1 MCLNKFGFIT
11 YENIKTQNK
20 GKQMKKLILL
30 VSAVLFTTSV
40 LAQKL
45 PITVVGSSTVYPFT
59 TVVAERFGKEKGF
72 ATPVV
77 ESTGTGGGMKLF
89 CAGVQTNT
97 PSVTNA
103 SRAIKAKEEALCK
116 ANGVDWIEIAIGN
129 DGIAFVN
136 SVKGTKTDFT
146 KQQLWEAL
154 ALEGSHPK
162 TWSEIDPSLPDVE
175 IKVMVPPPTSG
186 TRDAWNDLVM
196 NKGCPKEIKNKDEK
210 ACSQLRED
218 GAAIEV
224 GENDTLIINKLVGS
238 PDHYGIMGYS
248 YLMNSRDKIQA
259 ATIEGVEISLES
271 IQDYSYP
278 IARPLFVYFKV
289 QHMEVIPGLKQFMK
303 SYVSNKAMGK
313 RGYLMGQG
321 LVPLDEATFKEMKSR
336 TNIIK

>member
-1 MCLNKFGFIT
+1 MKTVKLNKKG
-11 YENIKTQNK
+11 NI
-20 GKQMKKLILL
+20 MKKLILL

-40 LAQKL
+40 LAQNLK
-45 PITVVGSSTVYPFT
+45 ITVVGSSTVYPFT

-89 CAGVQTNT
+89 CAGIQANT

-103 SRAIKAKEEALCK
+103 SRAIKTKEEALCK
-116 ANGVDWIEIAIGN
+116 SNGVDWIEIAIGN

-136 SVKGTKTDFT
+136 SAKGTKTDFT

-162 TWSEIDPSLPDVE
+162 TWSEIDPSLPNVE

-196 NKGCPKEIKNKDEK
+196 KKGCPKEILEAKGKK
-210 ACSQLRED
+210 ACHNLRED
-218 GAAIEV
+218 GAAVEV

-238 PDHYGIMGYS
+238 PNHYGIMGYS

-259 ATIEGVEISLES
+259 STIEGVEISLAS

-278 IARPLFVYFKV
+278 IARPLFIYFKV
-289 QHMEVIPGLKQFMK
+289 QHMDVIPGLKQFMK
-303 SYVSNKAMGK
+303 LYVSNKTMGK
-313 RGYLMGQG
+313 RGYLMDLG
-321 LVPLDEATFKEMKSR
+321 LVPLDAETFAAMKTRVKS
-336 TNIIK
+336 IK

>member
-1 MCLNKFGFIT
+1 MKTVKLNKKG
-11 YENIKTQNK
+11 NI
-20 GKQMKKLILL
+20 MKKLILL

-40 LAQKL
+40 LAQNLK
-45 PITVVGSSTVYPFT
+45 ITVVGSSTVYPFT

-72 ATPVV
+72 STPVV

-89 CAGVQTNT
+89 CAGIQANT

-103 SRAIKAKEEALCK
+103 SRAIKTKEEALCK
-116 ANGVDWIEIAIGN
+116 SNGVDWIEIAIGN

-136 SVKGTKTDFT
+136 SAKGTKTDFT

-162 TWSEIDPSLPDVE
+162 TWSEIDPSLPNVE

-196 NKGCPKEIKNKDEK
+196 KKGCPKEILEAKGKK
-210 ACSQLRED
+210 ACYNLRED

-238 PDHYGIMGYS
+238 PNHYGIMGYS

-259 ATIEGVEISLES
+259 STIEGVEISLAS

-278 IARPLFVYFKV
+278 IARPLFIYFKV
-289 QHMEVIPGLKQFMK
+289 QHMDVIPGLKQFMK
-303 SYVSNKAMGK
+303 LYVSNKTMGK
-313 RGYLMGQG
+313 RGYLMDLG
-321 LVPLDEATFKEMKSR
+321 LVPLDKETFAAMKTRVKS
-336 TNIIK
+336 IK

>member
-1 MCLNKFGFIT
+1 
-11 YENIKTQNK
+11 
-20 GKQMKKLILL
+20 MKKLIML
-30 VSAVLFTTSV
+30 VCAVLFTTSV

-59 TVVAERFGKEKGF
+59 TVVAERFGKDSKF
-72 ATPVV
+72 STPIV

-89 CAGVQTNT
+89 CAGIQSNT

-103 SRAIKAKEEALCK
+103 SRAIKPKEEALCK

-136 SVKGTKTDFT
+136 SVKGTKTNFT
-146 KQQLWEAL
+146 KEQLWEAL

-162 TWSEIDPSLPDVE
+162 TWSEIDPSLPNVE

-186 TRDAWNDLVM
+186 TRDAWNSLVM
-196 NKGCPKEIKNKDEK
+196 KKGCKKEILEAKGKK
-210 ACSQLRED
+210 ACYQLRED

-238 PDHYGIMGYS
+238 PSHYGIMGYS

-259 ATIEGVEISLES
+259 STIEGTEISLES

-289 QHMEVIPGLKQFMK
+289 QHMDVIPGLKKFMK
-303 SYVSNKAMGK
+303 AYVSKKAMGK
-313 RGYLMGQG
+313 RGYLTDLG
-321 LVPLDEATFKEMKSR
+321 LVPLDNESFLAMQTRVKS
-336 TNIIK
+336 IK